1 MGPAPCPAPI
11 PPRRSSIAGPESAAW
26 LQPIAAVLDQ
36 IGVRWAVVGAVA
48 ALRYRSEPRLTTDLD
63 LLVES
68 HPGLAQAFRDDGFQ
82 VEEYADTGEP
92 PHLLL
97 IRGKG
102 VRVDL
107 LIVTVEY
114 QQVALDR
121 SRDGII
127 AVEDVIVHKLIA
139 WRTRDQDDVLSI
151 LRADPHLD
159 AQYIEHWAHE
169 WGVVDRRRE
178 ALRSR

>member
-26 LQPIAAVLDQ
+26 LQPIAAVLD
-36 IGVRWAVVGAVA
+36 
-48 ALRYRSEPRLTTDLD
+48 
-63 LLVES
+63 
-68 HPGLAQAFRDDGFQ
+68 
-82 VEEYADTGEP
+82 
-92 PHLLL
+92 
-97 IRGKG
+97 
-102 VRVDL
+102 RVDL

-121 SRDGII
+121 SRDGVI

-139 WRTRDQDDVLSI
+139 WRPRDQDVVLSI

-159 AQYIEHWAHE
+159 AQCIEHWAQE
-169 WGVVDRRRE
+169 WGVVDRWRE
-178 ALRSR
+178 ALASR